1 MLIVLLAYGP
11 ATANVADS
19 ISAETLAAVREHRTG
34 TLSRLVIHQEPRAIP
49 EHELR
54 DAEDNPVSLVDHR
67 GKILIVNFWATWC
80 VPCRKEMPALDRLH
94 ATLGGESFAVLAIN
108 IDRNGLEKS
117 RAFYD
122 EHQIR
127 SLAIHVDPG
136 GKFAAATRVLGL
148 PATLLVDPAGNEIG
162 RLTGEAEWDA
172 PEAIKFFETLLELT
186 ATQ

>member
-1 MLIVLLAYGP
+1 MLLTSGLTSAR
-11 ATANVADS
+11 ATASTPPEVLVELD
-19 ISAETLAAVREHRTG
+19 ELRTG
-34 TLSRLVIHQEPRAIP
+34 TLSRLVIHPEPRPIP

-54 DAEDNPVSLVDHR
+54 DEDDKPTSLGDYR
-67 GKILIVNFWATWC
+67 GKVLVVNFWATWC

-94 ATLGGESFAVLAIN
+94 SALGGESFAVLAIN

-122 EHQIR
+122 EHQIEA
-127 SLAIHVDPG
+127 LAIHVDPG

-148 PATLLVDPAGNEIG
+148 PATLLVDAAGNEIG

-172 PEAIKFFETLLELT
+172 PEVIEFFVTLLAHT